1 MRSSD
6 HPIPADQG
14 THPPPHSPPLDLE
27 VYTEATRRALYDIVV
42 AVHFTAP
49 AETATGDCYPDYTPD
64 QAGLVVDFSRGR
76 WLAGWCRFEETDSD
90 LPESRRQALVRIQ
103 AHPGAPFG
111 VAFYEV

>member
-1 MRSSD
+1 MRSSQECTKPSSD
-6 HPIPADQG
+6 VMG
-14 THPPPHSPPLDLE
+14 LDLE
-27 VYTEATRRALYDIVV
+27 TYSEATRRALYDIVV

-49 AETATGDCYPDYTPD
+49 AEPAPDDSYPGYTPD

-76 WLAGWCRFEETDSD
+76 WLAGWRRLEESDSD
-90 LPESRRQALVRIQ
+90 LPESRRRALVRIQ